1 MTASNPA
8 PEPDAPLPYIG
19 ITDDT
24 YAVYAAKSFTV
35 TELAR
40 GTLVLRGPCPR
51 CHALIDIPV
60 VSSIFRSSR
69 SAGDRLRAG
78 APKAAEA
85 GHDEPMM
92 CTCEDEHPDR
102 PEGRSGC
109 GAYWILTISSPPR

>member
-1 MTASNPA
+1 MTASSPA
-8 PEPDAPLPYIG
+8 PEPDAPLPYTE

-24 YAVYAAKSFTV
+24 YAVDAAKSFTV
-35 TELAR
+35 TEQGR

-51 CHALIDIPV
+51 CRALIDIPV
-60 VSSIFRSSR
+60 VSSIFRSS
-69 SAGDRLRAG
+69 SSVGGWLRAG
-78 APKAAEA
+78 TPKAAEA

-109 GAYWILTISSPPR
+109 GAYWVLTISSPAQ